1 MWGRAWKPV
10 VKPDMVEKHRLL
22 LLVAILMVVA
32 MSATGIALAVLYNT
46 SFDQTRARLQEAVQ
60 SQARLLEAV
69 ARFNQEYGLG
79 DMAYTATL
87 VEIEDAHSRFRGFGQ
102 TGEFSLGR
110 RAGDSIEF
118 IMRHRYSQL
127 AHPVPVPFD
136 LALVEPMRRALSGQS
151 GCITALD
158 YRGEVVLAA
167 YEPVEVL
174 NLGIVVKI
182 YVAEIRAPFIKAGAV
197 AGAAAVILVILGAVL
212 FWRITDPLI
221 RHLENR
227 VAERTDDL
235 ARANRDLQSEIAER
249 RQAEERLLSYQ
260 GQLRSLASEL
270 LLTEERERRRIAT
283 DLHDD
288 IGQTLAVIQMK
299 IDSLR
304 PPEGSPQSTEEL
316 DLISALLDG
325 MDEAIRTL
333 TFQLSPPVLYEL
345 GLKAGVEWLAEQ
357 LQAQHGLRIEVSDD
371 GLPKPL
377 DEDVR
382 TLIFRAVRELL
393 INVVKHAQA
402 GGARVSLSRVGAYI
416 HAQVLD
422 DGTGFEPRPDNAP
435 RDSTGGFG
443 LFSIRERMESIGGSV
458 QMESAPGEGTRALL
472 IAPLRPEDQEPEE
485 NRP

>member
-1 MWGRAWKPV
+1 
-10 VKPDMVEKHRLL
+10 MVEKHRLL
-22 LLVAILMVVA
+22 LLVAILMAVA
-32 MSATGIALAVLYNT
+32 MAATGIALAVLYKT
-46 SFDQTRARLQEAVQ
+46 SLAQTRARLVEAVQ

-69 ARFNQEYGLG
+69 ARFNQQYGLE

-87 VEIEDAHSRFRGFGQ
+87 VELEDAHSRFQGFGE

-110 RAGDSIEF
+110 RIDDSIEF
-118 IMRHRYSQL
+118 VLRHRHSQL
-127 AHPVPVPFD
+127 AHPVPVAFD
-136 LALVEPMRRALSGQS
+136 SELAEPMRRALSGKS
-151 GCITALD
+151 GCITIPD

-167 YEPVEVL
+167 YEPVGVL
-174 NLGIVVKI
+174 DLGIVAQI
-182 YVAEIRAPFIKAGAV
+182 DVAEIRAPFVKAGAL
-197 AGAAAVILVILGAVL
+197 AAAAAAVLVVLGAVL

-249 RQAEERLLSYQ
+249 RQAEKRLLLYQ

-283 DLHDD
+283 DLHDH
-288 IGQTLAVIQMK
+288 IGQTLAVVQMK

-304 PPEGSPQSTEEL
+304 PPEGTARSVDEL
-316 DLISALLDG
+316 DRISALLDE
-325 MDEAIRTL
+325 MDEGIRSL
-333 TFQLSPPVLYEL
+333 TFDLSPPVLYEL

-357 LQAQHGLRIEVSDD
+357 LHAQHGLRIEVSDD

-377 DEDVR
+377 GDDVS

-393 INVVKHAQA
+393 VNVVKHARA
-402 GGARVSLSRVGAYI
+402 GTARVSLSRVGPHI

-422 DGTGFEPRPDNAP
+422 DGAGFESRPDSAP

-458 QMESAPGEGTRALL
+458 RIESSPGQGTRALL
-472 IAPLRPEDQEPEE
+472 VAPLRANGQDQEE
-485 NRP
+485 NGS

>member
-1 MWGRAWKPV
+1 
-10 VKPDMVEKHRLL
+10 MVEKHRLL
-22 LLVAILMVVA
+22 LLVAILMAVA
-32 MSATGIALAVLYNT
+32 MAASGIALAVLYNT
-46 SFDQTRARLQEAVQ
+46 SLDQTRARLVEAVQ

-69 ARFNQEYGLG
+69 ARFNQQYGLE

-87 VEIEDAHSRFRGFGQ
+87 VELEDAHSRFQGFGE

-110 RAGDSIEF
+110 RVDDSIEF
-118 IMRHRYSQL
+118 VLRHRHSQL
-127 AHPVPVPFD
+127 AHPVPVAFD
-136 LALVEPMRRALSGQS
+136 SELAEPMRRALSGES
-151 GCITALD
+151 GCMTVLD

-167 YEPVEVL
+167 FEPVGIL
-174 NLGIVVKI
+174 DLGIVAQI
-182 YVAEIRAPFIKAGAV
+182 DVAEIRAPFVKAGAV
-197 AGAAAVILVILGAVL
+197 AAAAAAVLVILGAVL

-249 RQAEERLLSYQ
+249 RQAEQRLLLHQ

-283 DLHDD
+283 DLHDH
-288 IGQTLAVIQMK
+288 IGQTLAVVQMK

-304 PPEGSPQSTEEL
+304 PPEGTPESSDEL
-316 DLISALLDG
+316 DRISALLDE
-325 MDEAIRTL
+325 MDEGIRSL
-333 TFQLSPPVLYEL
+333 TFDLSPPVLYEL

-357 LQAQHGLRIEVSDD
+357 LHAQHGLRIEVSDD

-377 DEDVR
+377 GDDVS

-393 INVVKHAQA
+393 VNVIKHADA
-402 GGARVSLSRVGAYI
+402 GVARVSLSRADRHI

-422 DGTGFEPRPDNAP
+422 DGAGFESRPDTTP
-435 RDSTGGFG
+435 RDSSGGFG

-458 QMESAPGEGTRALL
+458 QIESSPGQGARALL
-472 IAPLRPEDQEPEE
+472 IAPLKANGQETVEDGP
-485 NRP
+485 

>member
-1 MWGRAWKPV
+1 
-10 VKPDMVEKHRLL
+10 MVEKHRLL

-46 SFDQTRARLQEAVQ
+46 SLDQTRARLQEAVQ
-60 SQARLLEAV
+60 SQARLMEAV

-110 RAGDSIEF
+110 RADDSIEF
-118 IMRHRYSQL
+118 ILRHRYSQL

-136 LALVEPMRRALSGQS
+136 FESVEPMRRALSGQS

-158 YRGEVVLAA
+158 YRGEEVLAA

-182 YVAEIRAPFIKAGAV
+182 YVAEIRAPFIKAGV
-197 AGAAAVILVILGAVL
+197 AAAAAAVVLVILGAVL
-212 FWRITDPLI
+212 FRRITDPLI
-221 RHLENR
+221 SHLENR

-235 ARANRDLQSEIAER
+235 ARANRELQTEIAER
-249 RQAEERLLSYQ
+249 RQAEQRLLQYQ

-283 DLHDD
+283 DLHDH
-288 IGQTLAVIQMK
+288 IGQTLAVIQMM

-304 PPEGSPQSTEEL
+304 PPEGASESADEL
-316 DLISALLDG
+316 DRISALLDE
-325 MDEAIRTL
+325 MDEAIRSL
-333 TFQLSPPVLYEL
+333 TFELSPPVLYEL
-345 GLKAGVEWLAEQ
+345 GLQAGVEWLAEQ
-357 LQAQHGLRIEVSDD
+357 LQAQHGLHIEVSDD

-377 DEDVR
+377 DDDVR

-393 INVVKHAQA
+393 MNVVKHARA
-402 GGARVSLSRVGAYI
+402 HGARVSMSRVGGHI

-422 DGTGFEPRPDNAP
+422 DGAGFEPRPDSSP
-435 RDSTGGFG
+435 RNSTGGFG

-458 QMESAPGEGTRALL
+458 QIESTPGQGTRALL
-472 IAPLRPEDQEPEE
+472 IAPLKPDDQDSEE
-485 NRP
+485 GGP